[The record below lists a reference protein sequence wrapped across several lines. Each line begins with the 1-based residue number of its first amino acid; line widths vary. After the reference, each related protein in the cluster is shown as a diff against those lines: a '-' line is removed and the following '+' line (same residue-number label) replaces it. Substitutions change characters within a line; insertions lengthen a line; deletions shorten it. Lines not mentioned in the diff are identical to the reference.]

1 KSRICFQN
9 FTGGT
14 ANLISG
20 YTQKDSDGSL
30 YTGKPAKLS
39 GGLPGA
45 KMATSCPISASCSIV
60 RIRRVTT
67 PSILGRKT
75 SVTIAIRTNSMR
87 FRTGLLLRPAAVA
100 SILAPEP
107 AVAEPF
113 APEHRLAAPWSTRT
127 VLGSSSDPRG
137 RRTCGQRLRLLAVD
151 LQTTWW
157 AEDQALRRCHC
168 ARAGHFPQIP
178 YVG

>member
-1 KSRICFQN
+1 M
-9 FTGGT
+9 
-14 ANLISG
+14 ISG
-20 YTQKDSDGSL
+20 YTQKDKDGSL

-100 SILAPEP
+100 SILAPE
-107 AVAEPF
+107 
-113 APEHRLAAPWSTRT
+113 HRLAAPWSTRT

-157 AEDQALRRCHC
+157 DKDQAFRRCHC